1 MATAEQGNWGQV
13 TANNGLGGQAVNGR
27 GATLRVGL
35 LVSHLREEEKMILN
49 AAKQRDIEVEVLQ
62 DRRLVLDLTGPNPPA
77 VDVVLDRCIAHT
89 RGGYALRAFER
100 WGVPTINS
108 STATAICDDKVE
120 MTAALAA
127 AGVPT
132 LRTSVAF
139 SVDGAL
145 EVAEELGYPVVLKPV
160 GGSWGRLLAK
170 ANTAASL
177 RTILEQKQHLGTH
190 HHSVFYLQEYVD
202 KPGRDIRV
210 LVVGDHV
217 VAASYRT
224 AGHWIT
230 NVARGAVSTRCEV
243 TPDIAAI
250 AVDAVQA
257 VGATLAGVDL
267 VETSGGLKVIEV
279 NGGVEFK
286 GLRTTTDLSIPDVI
300 LDHAVSAAVLSRW
313 EAVA

>member
-1 MATAEQGNWGQV
+1 MTS
-13 TANNGLGGQAVNGR
+13 NGYTNGR
-27 GATLRVGL
+27 GTSFRLGM
-35 LVSHLREEEKMILN
+35 LVSHLREEEKMILS
-49 AAKQRDIEVEVLQ
+49 AARNRGIIVEVLQ
-62 DRRLVLDLTGPNPPA
+62 DRKLVLDLTGSNPPG
-77 VDVVLDRCIAHT
+77 VDVVVDRCIAHT

-100 WGVPTINS
+100 WGVPTINTS
-108 STATAICDDKVE
+108 NAAAICDDKVE

-132 LRTSVAF
+132 LETAVAF

-145 EVAEELGYPVVLKPV
+145 EAASELGYPVVLKPV

-170 ANTAASL
+170 ANSASSL
-177 RTILEQKQHLGTH
+177 RTILEQKQQLGSH
-190 HHSVFYLQEYVD
+190 HHSVFYLQEYIE

-210 LVVGDHV
+210 LVIGDEV
-217 VAASYRT
+217 IAASYRS

-230 NVARGAVSTRCEV
+230 NVARGATSTRCEV
-243 TPDIAAI
+243 THEIAEI
-250 AVDAVQA
+250 STSAVRA

-267 VETSGGLKVIEV
+267 VETDEGLKVIEV

-313 EAVA
+313 EVVAD

>member
-1 MATAEQGNWGQV
+1 MAVAMVNGQ
-13 TANNGLGGQAVNGR
+13 TNGR
-27 GATLRVGL
+27 GHQVRLGL
-35 LVSHLREEEKMILN
+35 LVSHLREEEKTIL
-49 AAKQRDIEVEVLQ
+49 AAARSRGIAVEVLQ

-89 RGGYALRAFER
+89 RGSYALRAFER
-100 WGVPTINS
+100 WGIPTINTS
-108 STATAICDDKVE
+108 AAAAICDDKVE

-132 LRTSVAF
+132 LKTAVAF
-139 SVDGAL
+139 SVEGAL
-145 EVAEELGYPVVLKPV
+145 EVAAELGYPVVLKPV

-170 ANTAASL
+170 ANSEASL
-177 RTILEQKQHLGTH
+177 KAILSQKQQLGSH
-190 HHSVFYLQEYVD
+190 HHSVFYLQEYIE

-210 LVVGDHV
+210 LVVGDEV
-217 VAASYRT
+217 IAASYRS

-230 NVARGAVSTRCEV
+230 NVARGATSTRCEV
-243 TPDIAAI
+243 TPELAGVAI
-250 AVDAVQA
+250 DAVRA

-267 VETSGGLKVIEV
+267 VETDDGLKVIEV

-300 LDHAVSAAVLSRW
+300 LDHAVSAAVLARW
-313 EAVA
+313 EVVA

>member
-1 MATAEQGNWGQV
+1 MAIAIEGHT
-13 TANNGLGGQAVNGR
+13 NGR
-27 GATLRVGL
+27 RTTIRLGL
-35 LVSHLREEEKMILN
+35 LVSHLREEEKTIL
-49 AAKQRDIEVEVLQ
+49 AAARSRGIAVEVLQ

-89 RGGYALRAFER
+89 RGSYALRAFER
-100 WGVPTINS
+100 WGIPTIN
-108 STATAICDDKVE
+108 TAAAAAICDDKVE

-132 LRTSVAF
+132 LKTAVAF

-145 EVAEELGYPVVLKPV
+145 EIAGVLGYPVVLKPV

-170 ANTAASL
+170 ANSEASL
-177 RTILEQKQHLGTH
+177 KTILSQKQQLGSH
-190 HHSVFYLQEYVD
+190 HHSVFYLQEYIE

-210 LVVGDHV
+210 LVVGDEV
-217 VAASYRT
+217 IAASYRS

-230 NVARGAVSTRCEV
+230 NVARGATSTRCEV
-243 TPDIAAI
+243 TPEISGIAI
-250 AVDAVQA
+250 DAVRA

-267 VETSGGLKVIEV
+267 VETDDGLKVIEV

-300 LDHAVSAAVLSRW
+300 LDHAVSAAVLARW
-313 EAVA
+313 EVVA

>member
-1 MATAEQGNWGQV
+1 MIRS
-13 TANNGLGGQAVNGR
+13 NGHKGGFRLGM
-27 GATLRVGL
+27 
-35 LVSHLREEEKMILN
+35 LVSHLREEEKMIL
-49 AAKQRDIEVEVLQ
+49 AAAQERCIPVDVLQ
-62 DRRLVLDLTGPNPPA
+62 DRRLVLDLTCPNPPA

-100 WGVPTINS
+100 WGIPTINS
-108 STATAICDDKVE
+108 SRAAAICDDKAE
-120 MTAALAA
+120 MTAALVT

-132 LRTSVAF
+132 LKTVVAF
-139 SVDGAL
+139 SVAGAL
-145 EVAEELGYPVVLKPV
+145 EAAEIFGYPVVLKPV

-170 ANTAASL
+170 ANSRTSL
-177 RTILEQKQHLGTH
+177 ETILEQKQQLGSH
-190 HHSVFYLQEYVD
+190 HHGVFYLQEYID

-210 LVVGDHV
+210 LVIGDEV
-217 VAASYRT
+217 IAASYRS

-230 NVARGAVSTRCEV
+230 NVARGATSTRCEV
-243 TPDIAAI
+243 TPELAAL
-250 AVDAVQA
+250 AVDAVRA

-267 VETSGGLKVIEV
+267 VETPDGLKVIEV

-313 EAVA
+313 EVADALSV

>member
-1 MATAEQGNWGQV
+1 MAIGI
-13 TANNGLGGQAVNGR
+13 NGHSNNGR
-27 GATLRVGL
+27 GKSIRLGM
-35 LVSHLREEEKMILN
+35 LVSHLREEEKMIL
-49 AAKQRDIEVEVLQ
+49 AAAQDRCIPVEVLQ
-62 DRRLVLDLTGPNPPA
+62 DRRLALDLTNPNPPT

-100 WGVPTINS
+100 WGVPTINTS
-108 STATAICDDKVE
+108 SAAAICDDKVE
-120 MTAALAA
+120 MTAALAQ

-132 LRTSVAF
+132 LHTVVAF
-139 SVDGAL
+139 SVQGAL
-145 EVAEELGYPVVLKPV
+145 DAAEVFGYPVVLKPV

-170 ANTAASL
+170 ANSRASL
-177 RTILEQKQHLGTH
+177 ETILEQKQQLGSH
-190 HHSVFYLQEYVD
+190 HHGVFYLQEYIH

-210 LVVGDHV
+210 LVIGDEV
-217 VAASYRT
+217 IAASYRS

-230 NVARGAVSTRCEV
+230 NVARGATSTRCEV
-243 TPDIAAI
+243 TPEIAGIAI
-250 AVDAVQA
+250 DAVRA

-267 VETSGGLKVIEV
+267 VETPDGLKVIEV

-313 EAVA
+313 EVASAL